1 MNYRYRKTWYRRL
14 DVIFK
19 ENPQLTTLL
28 NDPTVQTEKKKNI
41 IGKIWKEPDFS
52 PLISSFLKK
61 ACESG
66 CIGEIEDILTVWH
79 QCVLDASGI
88 LKAKLIYVT
97 EPDHE
102 QLEGIQSF
110 LCMEFH
116 KKNGA
121 AFNGR
126 GSEAFRWFYLK
137 SRRCGI

>member
-1 MNYRYRKTWYRRL
+1 MVQETGR
-14 DVIFK
+14 IFK

-28 NDPTVQTEKKKNI
+28 NDPTVQTEKEKYNWKNMERT
-41 IGKIWKEPDFS
+41 GFFS
-52 PLISSFLKK
+52 LISSFLKK

-116 KKNGA
+116 KK
-121 AFNGR
+121 
-126 GSEAFRWFYLK
+126 
-137 SRRCGI
+137 RCSFQWKRIRSF